1 LSSAQIPPTSG
12 LNQPTDPQS
21 GTLLKRIRR
30 RLWIVLLCALVGAAV
45 AYHHASSKPQQ
56 YEASA
61 QLLFGANTSV
71 PAALGLSS
79 GSNNSSS
86 SAQATNAGL
95 AGLPVISTLT
105 QQALGSH
112 VPPGGVNVSTEA
124 LGTTSLV
131 EVLARSPKPSG
142 AIAVVNE
149 YAQQFVQYTQ
159 QQQLQQVNAAI
170 AALRHEIAARK
181 ADGAGGGG
189 NLGVALL
196 NLETLQAANP
206 VAVSVVQTAT
216 SASLVGRKTK
226 TKAIEGLVLGAIVG
240 VIIAMLLDWFD
251 PKLREVSDAEFHGL
265 RVISLGDLPKQGG
278 SAATTAI
285 TRRLLSEASR
295 QSSGPPQ
302 LIAITS
308 TGTGPDAQFARHL
321 AAALAQTAAADGS
334 SAAIVRVA
342 KTPNSSPV
350 ADQSGEGDFAAD
362 LTRTKLSEGV
372 EATEVSPQALLH
384 EAAARDLEAELRDSY
399 RVIVVLDERPSEFSV
414 LAQLVKAADVSALV
428 VTLGRTRRRDAA
440 AAAQALADMGCTNP
454 VFVVFPAGFR
464 AALQKGL
471 ALQPAS

>member
-1 LSSAQIPPTSG
+1 LSAVPIPPISG
-12 LNQPTDPQS
+12 LNQPTDPQA

-30 RLWIVLLCALVGAAV
+30 RLWIVLLCALVGAAF

-61 QLLFGANTSV
+61 ELLFGTNVSV
-71 PAALGLSS
+71 QAQLGVPS
-79 GSNNSSS
+79 GSSNGSS

-95 AGLPVISTLT
+95 AGLPEISTLT

-112 VPPGGVNVSTEA
+112 VPPGGVNVTTEA
-124 LGTTSLV
+124 LGTTNLV
-131 EVLARSPKPSG
+131 QVLAQSLKPSG

-159 QQQLQQVNAAI
+159 QQQLQQLNTAI
-170 AALRHEIAARK
+170 DALRHEIAARK
-181 ADGAGGGG
+181 ANGAGGGG
-189 NLGVALL
+189 NLGVALA
-196 NLETLQAANP
+196 NLETLAAANP
-206 VAVSVVQTAT
+206 VGVQVVQTAA
-216 SASLVGRKTK
+216 SASPVARKTK

-265 RVISLGDLPKQGG
+265 RAITLEDLPKQGG
-278 SAATTAI
+278 YAATTAI

-295 QSSGPPQ
+295 QSSAPPQ

-308 TGTGPDAQFARHL
+308 TGTGRDAQFARHL

-342 KTPNSSPV
+342 KAPDSSSV
-350 ADQSGEGDFAAD
+350 ADESGEGEFAAD

-372 EATEVSPQALLH
+372 EATDVSPQALLH
-384 EAAARDLEAELRDSY
+384 EAAARDLEAELRESY
-399 RVIVVLDERPSEFSV
+399 RVIVVVDERPSEFSV
-414 LAQLVKAADVSALV
+414 LAQLVKAADVTALV

-440 AAAQALADMGCTNP
+440 AAAQALADMGCRNP